1 MNVDLLLDAFGA
13 RWPDVR
19 DAALAAADAGFGGL
33 WAFDHVD
40 GRVYGAADVLE
51 CWTLLSALAAVVPG
65 VALGPMVLNIAN
77 RPAGVLAAMAAT
89 LQDVSGGR
97 LLLGLGA
104 GARPGTRYAREQEA
118 LGLPVY
124 GDAQRRTHVA
134 RYVEDLR
141 RTWAADG
148 FLRPEPAPP
157 LVLAAFG
164 PKMAELAGRIGDGV
178 NLRATDAN
186 LADLVAVARDAHA
199 AAGRGGEP
207 FVVTAFTEL
216 HDRWLPWDGPD
227 RARLARL
234 KVDRLVL
241 FVSPPFS
248 RERIT
253 AAGGRLDA

>member
-1 MNVDLLLDAFGA
+1 
-13 RWPDVR
+13 
-19 DAALAAADAGFGGL
+19 
-33 WAFDHVD
+33 
-40 GRVYGAADVLE
+40 
-51 CWTLLSALAAVVPG
+51 LSALAAVAPG
-65 VALGPMVLNIAN
+65 VALGPMVLNVAN

-89 LQDVSGGR
+89 LQDVSSGR

-124 GDAQRRTHVA
+124 GDAQRRTSVA
-134 RYVEDLR
+134 RYVEDVR

-148 FLRPEPAPP
+148 FLHPEPAPP

-164 PKMAELAGRIGDGV
+164 PKMAELAGRLGDGINV
-178 NLRATDAN
+178 RATDPK

-199 AAGRGGEP
+199 AAGRGSAP

-241 FVSPPFS
+241 FVSPPL
-248 RERIT
+248 RTERIA
-253 AAGGRLDA
+253 AAGALLGA